1 MRDDMMIGMRA
12 VRYQTTEILAVA
24 IIAAAIVG
32 LLLYFVFA
40 IRPASRDN
48 QRIADVQSIQRMI
61 ALYASGGG
69 IYPLATATTTLTG
82 LDPISQGLIAA
93 SGLSSNEFPRDP
105 LSPRYEYT
113 YISNDRG
120 NDYQIS
126 FCLETDA
133 IAHYTRGCRNVIH
146 P

>member
-1 MRDDMMIGMRA
+1 MMIGMRA
-12 VRYQTTEILAVA
+12 TRTRTTEALAVVA
-24 IIAAAIVG
+24 VAALVIAC
-32 LLLYFVFA
+32 LLYFVFA
-40 IRPASRDN
+40 IRPASRDSK
-48 QRIADVQSIQRMI
+48 RIADVRDIQRMI

-69 IYPLATATTTLTG
+69 AYPIVIATTTLTG
-82 LDPISQGLIAA
+82 ADPVSQALIAA

-113 YISNDRG
+113 YTSNDRG
-120 NDYQIS
+120 NDYQIF

-133 IAHYTRGCRNVIH
+133 IANYPRGCDNVIR